1 MSSRHAVVIPVYR
14 ATLSP
19 AERFSVQTTISVMAS
34 HDILLAG
41 PAAMRGQFDRFVDA
55 RGMALPYLAFADEY
69 FASISAYNRLL
80 MSRVFYEAFS
90 DYRYVLVCQTDAL
103 TLSDELDAW
112 CARGY
117 SYVGAPWYVGYTTPI
132 RPLRLMGVGNGGFS
146 LRCVPDFLK
155 VLSRP
160 RVFRN
165 PLMEHWPGNWKS
177 NTYRFLKDYHSL
189 VLANRQFNITV
200 NEDVFWGL
208 FVARKC
214 PFFRVAPINEAVG
227 FAFEAHPDF
236 MFNRNGHRLPF
247 GCHAWERY
255 DRDFWLKVFAG
266 LGLDISSLR
275 QVGVVGCTPIS

>member
-14 ATLSP
+14 TTLTA
-19 AERFSVQTTISVMAS
+19 AERFSVRTTISVMAS
-34 HDILLAG
+34 HDIYLAG
-41 PAAMRGQFDRFVDA
+41 PASLRGQFDWLVDA
-55 RGMALPYLAFADEY
+55 RGLTLPYVSLPDAY
-69 FASISAYNRLL
+69 FTSITAYNRLL
-80 MSRVFYEAFS
+80 MSRVFYQAFS
-90 DYRYVLVCQTDAL
+90 DYRYVLVSQTDAL

-117 SYVGAPWYVGYTTPI
+117 SYVGAPWYVGYTTPV

-165 PLMEHWPGNWKS
+165 PLMEHWPGSWKS
-177 NTYRFLKDYHSL
+177 NTFRFLRDYHSL
-189 VLANRQFNITV
+189 VLANRQFNINV
-200 NEDVFWGL
+200 NEDVFWGM
-208 FVARKC
+208 FVARQC
-214 PFFRVAPINEAVG
+214 TFFRVAPIDEAVS

-236 MFNRNGHRLPF
+236 MFLRNGRSLPF

-255 DRDFWLKVFAG
+255 DRDFWLPAFAR
-266 LGLDISSLR
+266 LGFDISSLG
-275 QVGVVGCTPIS
+275 QAGDLASDLS